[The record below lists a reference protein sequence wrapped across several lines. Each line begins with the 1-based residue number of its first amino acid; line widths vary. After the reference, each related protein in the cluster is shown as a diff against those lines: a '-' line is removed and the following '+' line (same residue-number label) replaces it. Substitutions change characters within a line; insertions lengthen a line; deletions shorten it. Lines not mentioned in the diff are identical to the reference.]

1 MDLKDVILGFMAW
14 KQLTGYELKA
24 LFSELDH
31 LPWSGNNNQIYT
43 ALLELEREGL
53 VEKET
58 ILQAKLPAQKRYRA
72 TDSGKSRL
80 REAVLRPAEELSV
93 KNDFLLHLTWSECL
107 STTEILEIADE
118 YQHRTEIELAMC
130 REKIKRQVPGGG
142 RSAREEYVWGMIR
155 QNRAMMLQTELNWL
169 TLLRNGLANK

>member
-1 MDLKDVILGFMAW
+1 MELKDVVLGFMAW

-58 ILQAKLPAQKRYRA
+58 IQQEKLPAQKRYHA
-72 TDSGKSRL
+72 TDLGKLRL
-80 REAVLRPAEELSV
+80 REAVLRPAEELSI

-107 STTEILEIADE
+107 STKDILEIADE
-118 YQHRTEIELAMC
+118 YQRRMEVELAMC
-130 REKIKRQVPGGG
+130 GEKTRRQEPGSG
-142 RSAREEYVWGMIR
+142 RSAREEYIWGMIR
-155 QNRAMMLQTELNWL
+155 QNRAMMLQAELNWL